1 MRIRDILDSR
11 RVLLELPGGSK
22 PEILGALSAPVSR
35 THASLDPDDLL
46 DVLVRREEISTT
58 AIADGIAIPHGK
70 MTLDNEVVCAFGRS
84 CDGLDFQSVDGKPTH
99 IFFLLV
105 SPEDNAKL
113 HLQWLAHLAGL
124 LRDTAFRKSLLAA
137 ETVEAVLAAIDTAED
152 SREAAEAAEAAAES
166 EASERSGKNS

>member
-11 RVLLELPGGSK
+11 RVLLDLPGGSK
-22 PEILGALSAPVSR
+22 PEILKILSTPVSQ
-35 THASLDPDDLL
+35 THSSIDADHLL

-70 MTLDNEVVCAFGRS
+70 MSLGNEVVCAFGRS
-84 CDGLDFQSVDGKPTH
+84 FPGLDFQSVDGKPTH

-124 LRDTAFRKSLLAA
+124 LRNPEFRKALLTA
-137 ETVEAVLAAIDTAED
+137 ETVEEVLAAIDAAED
-152 SREAAEAAEAAAES
+152 SRETESSQES
-166 EASERSGKNS
+166 ETSERTSKDP

>member
-22 PEILGALSAPVSR
+22 PEILGALAAPVSK
-35 THASLDPDDLL
+35 THASLDPDHLL

-70 MTLDNEVVCAFGRS
+70 MSLDDEVVCAFGRS

-113 HLQWLAHLAGL
+113 HLRWLAHLAGL
-124 LRDTAFRKSLLAA
+124 LRNPDFRKSLLAA
-137 ETVEAVLAAIDTAED
+137 ETVEEVFAAIDAAENA
-152 SREAAEAAEAAAES
+152 REAESSAGS
-166 EASERSGKNS
+166 EASDEDS

>member
-1 MRIRDILDSR
+1 MRIRDILDGR
-11 RVLLELPGGSK
+11 RVLLELPGDSK

-35 THASLDPDDLL
+35 THASLDLDDLL

-113 HLQWLAHLAGL
+113 HLRWLAHLAGL
-124 LRDTAFRKSLLAA
+124 LRDPEFRRSLLAA
-137 ETVEAVLAAIDTAED
+137 ETVEAVLAAIDAAED
-152 SREAAEAAEAAAES
+152 SREAEAAAES
-166 EASERSGKNS
+166 EASERSGKDS